1 MFSMEEYSPKILC
14 FKCNFGWG
22 YLDDKKEINA
32 IVKSLVPVTCSGK
45 VDTTHILTALKE
57 GADGVLILGC
67 NQGECHFQ
75 DGNYQTGKK
84 ILLIKKVLTSFGIE
98 PERVRMVFSIDP
110 DGNKV
115 PMEIE
120 NMRNEISHLGPVNIG
135 KCAMPS

>member
-22 YLDDKKEINA
+22 YLDDKNEIKAVAKN
-32 IVKSLVPVTCSGK
+32 LVPVTCSGK
-45 VDTTHILTALKE
+45 VDSIHILTALKE

-84 ILLIKKVLTSFGIE
+84 ILLIKKLLTSFGIE

-120 NMRNEISHLGPVNIG
+120 SMRNEISHLGPINVG
-135 KCAMPS
+135 KCAMA

>member
-1 MFSMEEYSPKILC
+1 MLSMDEYRPKILC

-22 YLDDKKEINA
+22 YLDDKKESNDV
-32 IVKSLVPVTCSGK
+32 VKSMVPVTCSGK

-57 GADGVLILGC
+57 GADGVLVLGC
-67 NQGECHFQ
+67 RQGECHFQ

-98 PERVRMVFSIDP
+98 PERVRMVFSVDP
-110 DGNKV
+110 DGNKI

-120 NMRNEISHLGPVNIG
+120 TMRTEISSLGPINIG
-135 KCAMPS
+135 KCAMAS

>member
-1 MFSMEEYSPKILC
+1 MEEYSPKILC

-22 YLDDKKEINA
+22 YLDDKHEINA
-32 IVKSLVPVTCSGK
+32 VTKNLVPVTCSGK
-45 VDTTHILTALKE
+45 VDSTHILTALKE

-120 NMRNEISHLGPVNIG
+120 SMRNEISHLGPINVG
-135 KCAMPS
+135 KCAMAS

>member
-1 MFSMEEYSPKILC
+1 MEEYSPKILC

-45 VDTTHILTALKE
+45 VDSIHILTALKE

-110 DGNKV
+110 DGNKI

-120 NMRNEISHLGPVNIG
+120 NMRNEISHLGPLNIG